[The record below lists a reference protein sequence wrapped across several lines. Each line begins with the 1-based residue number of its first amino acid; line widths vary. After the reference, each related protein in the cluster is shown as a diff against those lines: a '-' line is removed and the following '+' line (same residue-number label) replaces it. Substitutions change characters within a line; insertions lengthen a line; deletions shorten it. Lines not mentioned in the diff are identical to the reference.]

1 MSLDLENIQWQEDDL
16 TDTDYGTGSRVH
28 DGLAVALAECAV
40 EAVTVVVGKVVA
52 YEGLSAELVYS
63 LKDLFLSILSSYV
76 LALFNAPCMRRHIR
90 DRGTVRGIAQR
101 LTRRPRL

>member
-1 MSLDLENIQWQEDDL
+1 MSLDLENIQWQEDNL

-40 EAVTVVVGKVVA
+40 EAVTVVVGEVVA

-63 LKDLFLSILSSYV
+63 LEDLFLS
-76 LALFNAPCMRRHIR
+76 
-90 DRGTVRGIAQR
+90 VRVPVCLHFSTHLVCGGISETGEQ
-101 LTRRPRL
+101 